1 MAFDLQQWKE
11 QVRERLRDFAAN
23 PKEALKRAGAETLFG
38 YLVGMT
44 VFPLAQAAATGEL
57 APALLTLGGTAGSGA
72 SSVTPDWLDSLS
84 KDQVYCLL

>member
-44 VFPLAQAAATGEL
+44 VFPLAQAREAMAKMESARQFGKI
-57 APALLTLGGTAGSGA
+57 ALT
-72 SSVTPDWLDSLS
+72 VVP
-84 KDQVYCLL
+84 